1 MKVVLT
7 DQSLE
12 RLEKSL
18 LYYLE
23 ELQIPTFKV
32 AEIKN
37 NLLKSARSL
46 YRQPYKGQ
54 FELYLAKLNQGHRRL
69 IEGNFKIVY
78 RVEDNVIYV
87 VDFFD
92 SRDNPEKM
100 KG

>member
-1 MKVVLT
+1 LKVVLT

-23 ELQIPTFKV
+23 EFEIPKVKV
-32 AEIKN
+32 AEIKIK
-37 NLLKSARSL
+37 LLRRAKSLS
-46 YRQPYKGQ
+46 RQPYKGQ
-54 FELYLAKLNQGHRRL
+54 YELYLAKLNQGHRRL

-78 RVEDNVIYV
+78 RIDENVIYV

-92 SRDNPEKM
+92 SRDSPEKM

>member
-23 ELQIPTFKV
+23 ELQIPKNKV
-32 AEIKN
+32 VEIKSK
-37 NLLKSARSL
+37 LLKSAKSIS
-46 YRQPYKGQ
+46 RQPYKGQ
-54 FELYLAKLNQGHRRL
+54 YELYLSKLNQGHRRL

-78 RVEDNVIYV
+78 RVEENVIYV

>member
-23 ELQIPTFKV
+23 ELQIPKIKV
-32 AEIKN
+32 VEIKN
-37 NLLKSARSL
+37 KLLKSAKSL
-46 YRQPYKGQ
+46 SRQPYKGQ
-54 FELYLAKLNQGHRRL
+54 YELYLAKLNQGHRRL
-69 IEGNFKIVY
+69 IEGNFKFVY
-78 RVEDNVIYV
+78 RVEENVIYV

>member
-23 ELQIPTFKV
+23 ELEIPKVKV

-37 NLLKSARSL
+37 KLLKRAKSL
-46 YRQPYKGQ
+46 SRQPYKGQ
-54 FELYLAKLNQGHRRL
+54 YELYLAKLNQAHRRL

-78 RVEDNVIYV
+78 RIDENVIYV

-92 SRDNPEKM
+92 SRDSPEKM

>member
-23 ELQIPTFKV
+23 ELEIPKV
-32 AEIKN
+32 KVVEIKN
-37 NLLKSARSL
+37 KLLKRAKSL
-46 YRQPYKGQ
+46 SRQPYKGQ
-54 FELYLAKLNQGHRRL
+54 YELYLAKLNQAHRRL

-78 RVEDNVIYV
+78 RIDENVIYV

-92 SRDNPEKM
+92 SRDSPEKM